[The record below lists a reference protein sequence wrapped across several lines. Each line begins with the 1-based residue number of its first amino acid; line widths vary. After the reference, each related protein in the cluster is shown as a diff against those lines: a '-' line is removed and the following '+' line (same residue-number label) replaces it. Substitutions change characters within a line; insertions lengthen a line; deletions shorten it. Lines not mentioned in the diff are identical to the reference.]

1 MTVKLTAWRKT
12 FSLKVSICL
21 GNQEIVR
28 NVKIIEDY
36 LRMFLTITVF
46 QSRMFLV
53 ITVFQSRMFLVIT
66 VFQSRIATHTT
77 PNIHIVQNII
87 NTFNLLLPLNRKTQ
101 RLMIIP
107 YHQCVFYC
115 CITSPNFTKLIINT
129 RPLKGTSAHR
139 NFKFPTISNNNMAD
153 VQACEVKWRVEIPRK
168 SRYCV
173 QLAPFYVP

>member
-53 ITVFQSRMFLVIT
+53 ITVFQSRMFLLITVFQSRMFLVIT
-66 VFQSRIATHTT
+66 VFQSRMFLVIT
-77 PNIHIVQNII
+77 
-87 NTFNLLLPLNRKTQ
+87 
-101 RLMIIP
+101 
-107 YHQCVFYC
+107 VF
-115 CITSPNFTKLIINT
+115 
-129 RPLKGTSAHR
+129 
-139 NFKFPTISNNNMAD
+139 
-153 VQACEVKWRVEIPRK
+153 
-168 SRYCV
+168 
-173 QLAPFYVP
+173 